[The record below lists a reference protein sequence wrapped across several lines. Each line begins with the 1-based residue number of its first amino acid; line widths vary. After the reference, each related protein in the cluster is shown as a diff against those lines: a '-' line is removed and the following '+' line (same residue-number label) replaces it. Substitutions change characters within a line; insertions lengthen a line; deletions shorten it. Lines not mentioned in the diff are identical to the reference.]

1 MGFIEPTIAPFDV
14 EEWKRKPHLE
24 KIKPLAQD
32 WAEYG
37 FGTPY
42 AVYLLYAFKLVA
54 YGVGGIAIIGAT
66 TPGLGGLGS
75 FTSWW
80 TEPIVWQKVVVF
92 TVLWE
97 YLGIGSSSGPLTFRF
112 LPPIGGPLYWLRPGC
127 IRLPPYPDR
136 VPGTAGT
143 RRTWLDVGLAAAL
156 YGALGY
162 LLFSNG
168 TPITDSGASGVFDSV
183 AAGKLDPL
191 AVVVALG
198 LLVALGLRDKIT
210 FMQTRPDVYAPL
222 MITFL
227 FPLTAM
233 IVACQFALFFVWFG
247 AASSKL
253 SHHFTYI
260 VQVMVSN
267 TPWNRF
273 ASMKRQLYADFPRS
287 LKPSWQ
293 AHTAA
298 HFGTFLEFAFPIALL
313 LTAGGTVG
321 AIAIGVGMIFHIH
334 ISSTF
339 PLGVPLEWNIFMMF
353 GIAWLFGAYADVSFS
368 TLDDPLLIA
377 IIVLLGV
384 VVPTLGRIFP
394 QKFSF
399 LWAMLYYAGNW
410 ATSQWLFRKDG
421 AIEQRIEN
429 EITKSSALPIT
440 QLERLYDA
448 DFAELTMYKGLAFRS
463 MHSHGRALNGLV
475 PRLVDD
481 VEQYDVREGEFVAG
495 ALCGWNFG
503 EGHFHNEQLLGA
515 IAEQIPD
522 LEEGDIRIITL
533 ESQPILRSRTQHYK
547 LFDVKTGLIEEGFVR
562 VRDQTAMEPWG
573 GEIPVEV
580 IEDGRSRG
588 DDVPVPPVTGPSK
601 TPA

>member
-1 MGFIEPTIAPFDV
+1 MGFINPAPPPVDV
-14 EEWKRKPHLE
+14 AEWKRKPHLE

-32 WAEYG
+32 WAENG

-42 AVYLLYAFKLVA
+42 AVYILYFLKIAGYAAGLLL
-54 YGVGGIAIIGAT
+54 IGAT
-66 TPGLGGLGS
+66 TPGLGGLS
-75 FTSWW
+75 NISTWW

-97 YLGIGSSSGPLTFRF
+97 FLGIGSSSGPLTFRF
-112 LPPIGGPLYWLRPGC
+112 IPPIGGPLYWLRPGC
-127 IRLPPYPDR
+127 IRLPPFPDR
-136 VPGTAGT
+136 IPGTAGT

-156 YGALGY
+156 YAALFY
-162 LLFSNG
+162 LLFSSG
-168 TPITDSGASGVFDSV
+168 TAITDSEATGIFDSI
-183 AAGKLDPL
+183 AAGKLDPI
-191 AVVVALG
+191 AVAITLGILG
-198 LLVALGLRDKIT
+198 LLGLRDKIT

-222 MITFL
+222 MATFL
-227 FPLTAM
+227 FPLGNM
-233 IVACQFALFFVWFG
+233 VVAGQFALFFVWFG

-260 VQVMVSN
+260 VQVMISN

-273 ASMKRQLYADFPRS
+273 PAMKRQLYADFPRS
-287 LKPSWQ
+287 LKPSWK
-293 AHTAA
+293 AHAAA
-298 HFGTFLEFAFPIALL
+298 HLGTFLEFAFPIALL
-313 LTAGGTVG
+313 LTAGGTAG
-321 AIAIGVGMIFHIH
+321 TIAIVVGLIFHIH

-339 PLGVPLEWNIFMMF
+339 PLGVPIEWNFFMMF
-353 GIAWLFGAYADVSFS
+353 GIVWLFGAYGDVPLSSFDS
-368 TLDDPLLIA
+368 FPLILLIA
-377 IIVLLGV
+377 FFGV
-384 VVPTLGRIFP
+384 VIPTLGRIFP

-421 AIEQRIEN
+421 AIEDRVEN
-429 EITKSSALPIT
+429 EITKSSALPAV

-481 VEQYDVREGEFVAG
+481 VEAYDVREGEFVAG

-515 IAEQIPD
+515 ISEQIPD

-533 ESQPILRSRTQHYK
+533 ESQPILRSRTQRYK
-547 LFDVKTGLIEEGFVR
+547 LFDVKTGLIEEGVVQ
-562 VRDQTAMEPWG
+562 VRDLTSREPWT

-580 IEDGRSRG
+580 LSDGRSRG
-588 DDVPVPPVTGPSK
+588 DQVPMPAGTG
-601 TPA
+601 AA